1 METVAKEKVATATG
15 RRKEAVAKVR
25 IFPGTG
31 AILVNGRKLE
41 EFFPGFRHRKEIL
54 EPLDKLGLRD
64 RYDVI
69 ASLKGGGMSGQAGAL
84 RLGIAR
90 ALVALDESLRG
101 ELKRDGFLTRDS
113 RVKERKKYGLK
124 SARKKPQFSKR

>member
-1 METVAKEKVATATG
+1 METVVKEKVATATG

-25 IFPGTG
+25 ISPGTG
-31 AILVNGRKLE
+31 TILVNGKKLE

-69 ASLKGGGMSGQAGAL
+69 ASLKGGGSSGQAGAL

-90 ALVALDESLRG
+90 ALVVLDESLRA
-101 ELKRDGFLTRDS
+101 ELKRGGFLTRDS